1 MILEEWS
8 FVLDTEARVLGI
20 AIKWE
25 YVLNQNMNISL
36 FYVSAAFA
44 GLFVCLFV
52 CSLCIVGF
60 ARTLSSSNYTLFIP
74 SHPLQ
79 TTYIVLSGNYTS
91 IFGFGM
97 YFSPRLKHYT
107 ISIIRYLL
115 PTFLYVVS
123 QHRYV
128 QMFHSFASLT
138 RNINHIVLD
147 WMSCVRY
154 SPQTVTV
161 KVVLFLLRWSLHLSL
176 KTFSIGKSLCLIFI
190 YGNIYNG
197 IIITKN
203 KNKTDFELLDDSY
216 GQIDCTQIVV
226 RVLLWASAYLF

>member
-1 MILEEWS
+1 MFLLPLL
-8 FVLDTEARVLGI
+8 VC
-20 AIKWE
+20 
-25 YVLNQNMNISL
+25 
-36 FYVSAAFA
+36 
-44 GLFVCLFV
+44 LFVCLFV
-52 CSLCIVGF
+52 ASALWALPV
-60 ARTLSSSNYTLFIP
+60 LSPLLMILFLF
-74 SHPLQ
+74 HPIHYRL
-79 TTYIVLSGNYTS
+79 TYIVLSGNYTS